1 MTTASAFRDASGPVN
16 FSASWR
22 GSGSARW
29 RSDGPDEQWPSGSP
43 RFARRPG
50 DLARLFPDVLMGG
63 RLFPTGN
70 ERELGVDTDDRSS
83 SGASVRCAL
92 DQTIAR
98 R

>member
-1 MTTASAFRDASGPVN
+1 
-16 FSASWR
+16 
-22 GSGSARW
+22 
-29 RSDGPDEQWPSGSP
+29 
-43 RFARRPG
+43 
-50 DLARLFPDVLMGG
+50 LFPDVLMGG

-83 SGASVRCAL
+83 SGASVRYAL